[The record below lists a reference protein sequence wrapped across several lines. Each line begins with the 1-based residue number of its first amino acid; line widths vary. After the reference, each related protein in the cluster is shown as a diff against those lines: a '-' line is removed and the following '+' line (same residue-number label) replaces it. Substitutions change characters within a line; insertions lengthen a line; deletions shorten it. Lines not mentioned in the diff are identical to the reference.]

1 MEEIIPGIFVE
12 ERYAPYNVGL
22 VTLDEGALVV
32 DVPPH
37 PEDARQWLREV
48 QQTAGAIRY
57 LILTDAQLPRIVGAS
72 LWRVP
77 IVASAATA
85 RYVSALEE
93 EDWKELLPQ
102 IQETYGDEADDLSNL
117 KPRPVQIACD
127 DRLWLHRHT
136 PALEVEAIAGAAR
149 GSLWLHV
156 PDQNVLFAGDTV
168 AFDTPPILAQTP
180 DSKAWLDTL
189 SRLAHLK
196 TVQRIVPGRGANVIL
211 RSELEVQREYMRVA
225 RRSARK
231 LARKPAP
238 GEGLSKEA
246 RELQQAFF
254 PEIKKASPAMQRI
267 REGLAHLVQE
277 IQQIEAA
284 EAAAKAA
291 AEAEKAEK
299 AQEKETS
306 A

>member
-1 MEEIIPGIFVE
+1 MEEIIPGIFIE
-12 ERYAPYNVGL
+12 DRYAPYNVGL
-22 VTLDEGALVV
+22 VALDEGALVV

-37 PEDARQWLREV
+37 PENARQWLREV

-57 LILTDAQLPRIVGAS
+57 LILTDAQLPRIIGAS

-85 RYVSALEE
+85 RYINALEE
-93 EDWKELLPQ
+93 EGWKELVPQ
-102 IQETYGDEADDLSNL
+102 IQETYGDEADDLSDL
-117 KPRPVQIACD
+117 MPRPVRIAGEHK
-127 DRLWLHRHT
+127 LWLHRRT
-136 PALEVEAIAGAAR
+136 PALEVEAVNGAAL
-149 GSLWLHV
+149 GSLWLHI
-156 PDQNVLFAGDTV
+156 PDQNVLFVGDTV
-168 AFDTPPILAQTP
+168 AFDTPPLLSQTP

-211 RSELEVQREYMRVA
+211 RSELEVQREFMRVA

-254 PEIKKASPAMQRI
+254 PKIKKSSPAMQRI
-267 REGLAHLVQE
+267 REGLEHLVQE
-277 IQQIEAA
+277 LQQPEAA
-284 EAAAKAA
+284 E
-291 AEAEKAEK
+291 EE
-299 AQEKETS
+299 ETS
-306 A
+306 D